1 MCVAR
6 KSRLGREYAIAVDWR
21 DCAWS
26 PRIVVRRPV
35 AATPVGCIR
44 VLPPNATRLE
54 CGCVQST
61 SRSTLKS
68 SAASGVFQP
77 AGFAKLLRLVPLQR
91 DTAALRGQCANTPSP
106 VRLVTKR
113 SPASSSILTPPR
125 RNWIYF

>member
-6 KSRLGREYAIAVDWR
+6 KSGPGREYSVAIDWR

-35 AATPVGCIR
+35 AATPVGRIR

-54 CGCVQST
+54 RGCVQST

-68 SAASGVFQP
+68 SVASGVFQP
-77 AGFAKLLRLVPLQR
+77 AGFAKLLRLVC
-91 DTAALRGQCANTPSP
+91 DTAALRGQCANAPSP

-113 SPASSSILTPPR
+113 SPASSFILHPAR
-125 RNWIYF
+125 RNRINF

>member
-35 AATPVGCIR
+35 AATPVGRIR

-54 CGCVQST
+54 RGCVQST

-77 AGFAKLLRLVPLQR
+77 AGFAKLLWLVPLQR

-113 SPASSSILTPPR
+113 SPASSSILPPPR

>member
-6 KSRLGREYAIAVDWR
+6 KSGPGREYSVAVDWR

-35 AATPVGCIR
+35 AATPVGRIR

-54 CGCVQST
+54 RGCVQST
-61 SRSTLKS
+61 SRSTLKR

-91 DTAALRGQCANTPSP
+91 DTAAFRGQCANTPSP

-113 SPASSSILTPPR
+113 SPASSSISPPSR
-125 RNWIYF
+125 RNRIYF

>member
-1 MCVAR
+1 MCAAR
-6 KSRLGREYAIAVDWR
+6 KSGPGRECSVAVDWR

-35 AATPVGCIR
+35 AATPVGRIR

-54 CGCVQST
+54 RGCVQST

-68 SAASGVFQP
+68 SVASGVFQP

-91 DTAALRGQCANTPSP
+91 DTAALRGQCANAPSP
-106 VRLVTKR
+106 VRLVIKR
-113 SPASSSILTPPR
+113 APGSSFILHPAR
-125 RNWIYF
+125 RNRINF